1 MKTKTSIT
9 RKTFAFAYV
18 LLAVVLLSGCFKD
31 QDPKEIIQNGNF
43 TVEFL
48 FEQNG
53 CKMYRFKDGGRYI
66 YWSDCQ
72 GKVQSDYTTQSGSGK
87 TTISH
92 HVESVTSE

>member
-1 MKTKTSIT
+1 MQKIKSI
-9 RKTFAFAYV
+9 YLML
-18 LLAVVLLSGCFKD
+18 LLAPIIIVGCVSDAK
-31 QDPKEIIQNGNF
+31 QTVQNGNF

-72 GKVQSDYTTQSGSGK
+72 GKIQYDYSTGGKHRTT
-87 TTISH
+87 H
-92 HVESVTSE
+92 REESITSR